1 MLRYSRIYQKSKNK
15 KKIKLCYIT
24 NFCPRRIC
32 SINNEYQN
40 KQQEIN
46 KWIERTNILERQKVL
61 QEKTKKQNSR
71 IPFVLTCVRTL
82 PNVKRAIAN
91 NLDLVYV
98 NREFKDMF
106 QQSPISPL
114 KKTELEQKP
123 LWLTKMQEYC
133 RWENAETIQEKARIF
148 N

>member
-1 MLRYSRIYQKSKNK
+1 M
-15 KKIKLCYIT
+15 
-24 NFCPRRIC
+24 
-32 SINNEYQN
+32 
-40 KQQEIN
+40 
-46 KWIERTNILERQKVL
+46 ERQKVL

-148 N
+148 NEVSLKTTNRHRKDVGKSNKTKPQTYQHFKLRNHMFNQHAVFTLIE

>member
-1 MLRYSRIYQKSKNK
+1 MMSQIYENLKGYPTLNAVTVHTLAKIQQDLSKEQKQ

-46 KWIERTNILERQKVL
+46 KCIGRTNILERQKVL

-114 KKTELEQKP
+114 KRTELEQKP
-123 LWLTKMQEYC
+123 L
-133 RWENAETIQEKARIF
+133 
-148 N
+148 